1 MFVSKFVKHV
11 YAVEPLWQDILI
23 KNIKLNNIQNIT
35 VIDKALGNGIINVTY
50 NRKRTLV
57 GSSLTEL
64 INLCGSHVDFLKCD
78 CEGGEWCITKDE
90 LKNIRRIEM
99 EVHDIDNHTLEEY
112 LNIFSDM
119 KYCQSNESFGNR
131 RHLHIQN

>member
-1 MFVSKFVKHV
+1 MELLMLH
-11 YAVEPLWQDILI
+11 
-23 KNIKLNNIQNIT
+23 
-35 VIDKALGNGIINVTY
+35 IIE
-50 NRKRTLV
+50 KKTLV

-64 INLCGSHVDFLKCD
+64 INLCGGHVDFLKCD
-78 CEGGEWCITKDE
+78 CEGGEWCVTKEE

-99 EVHDIDNHTLEEY
+99 ELHCIDNHTHEEY

-119 KYCQSNESFGNR
+119 KYCQIDKSFGR